1 MHVNAGTNKS
11 WRLAHLKE
19 RKAKEKSLDYYE
31 AKVAEI
37 NQKRL
42 LDKNSTTIL
51 IWWDKRFD
59 PKTHPFMEKSVTVL
73 EKRKMEHTVVLRFYK
88 PFTEPDCGNCYITND
103 RSLEKEADGILIG
116 PFCQCQLK
124 LHFRLI
130 VNVKRQ
136 HPMDRGNNW
145 R

>member
-73 EKRKMEHTVVLRFYK
+73 VKNATYGSLTFLQTLHRTRLWKLLHHKRSV
-88 PFTEPDCGNCYITND
+88 
-103 RSLEKEADGILIG
+103 A
-116 PFCQCQLK
+116 
-124 LHFRLI
+124 
-130 VNVKRQ
+130 
-136 HPMDRGNNW
+136 
-145 R
+145 

>member
-73 EKRKMEHTVVLRFYK
+73 EKKMKKKIETYGLTFLQTFHRTRLWK
-88 PFTEPDCGNCYITND
+88 LLHHK
-103 RSLEKEADGILIG
+103 RSVA
-116 PFCQCQLK
+116 
-124 LHFRLI
+124 
-130 VNVKRQ
+130 
-136 HPMDRGNNW
+136 
-145 R
+145 

>member
-1 MHVNAGTNKS
+1 MHVEAGTNKS

-19 RKAKEKSLDYYE
+19 RKAKEKSLDYYQ

-59 PKTHPFMEKSVTVL
+59 PKNHPFMEKSVTVL
-73 EKRKMEHTVVLRFYK
+73 EKNATYGSLTFLQTFHRTRLWKLLHHK
-88 PFTEPDCGNCYITND
+88 
-103 RSLEKEADGILIG
+103 RSVA
-116 PFCQCQLK
+116 
-124 LHFRLI
+124 
-130 VNVKRQ
+130 
-136 HPMDRGNNW
+136 
-145 R
+145 